1 MGPRLIWAASLL
13 VALVCSGCGEKE
25 AEAPT
30 GKTPTENAKKGEA
43 AQGGPKLELNPD
55 YKGN

>member
-1 MGPRLIWAASLL
+1 MGPRLIVAVSVLAALL
-13 VALVCSGCGEKE
+13 LSGCGEKE
-25 AEAPT
+25 AQAPADA
-30 GKTPTENAKKGEA
+30 TPTENAKKGDA